1 VKSTRRQAALAAGVF
16 ALVLMSGPAV
26 AGAQPGVQQ
35 MQRGGPPNPDTPRIL
50 VSTFK
55 SSEKDIGVQAAD
67 AVRRRI
73 SDQNSGKVL
82 WVVTKRD
89 IDATLSQSGY
99 KPDSA
104 LSTSDLME
112 LGKQVRADEVLDATV
127 SKAPEGVK
135 VEPRLLIKRGQ
146 TILAQPLPPVTAK
159 SAGDAAKDIEKAL
172 ADARKSIAPFKACE
186 NELRAQ
192 KYDAA
197 AAQGRAALTA
207 YPQSTFGRL
216 CVLWAFDAAK
226 AAPDSIISAAN
237 ALLAVDPSSIQA
249 LALAAD
255 AYKKKGDTQKSVEY
269 SLRIYRADPS
279 NQNIAQSIIQELAT
293 SGAPDKALPIVDE
306 LLKDNPSDPQML
318 RTKWLLLLG
327 AKRYKEALAAGEE
340 LVKSDTAAAS
350 LDYFTR
356 MGAVATIDSQ
366 PQLAAQIY
374 ARGVQKFPN
383 DAALQLAYAS
393 TLSKSG
399 QLQQALA
406 AAQRAVKINPKIENG
421 NGYLYVL
428 GLQVQLG
435 QLDSAKA
442 TAPLAIANGADKEKI
457 SQQLLTV
464 VAPAVKK
471 ANESKS
477 REDWQAALK
486 TAQDVDAIAAG
497 PATKYFMG
505 LSAFQIAA
513 GAVNNINDQVKEYQ
527 KAKAGSAAQKD
538 LKAKICADAKVAEDN
553 LVIAQMNMPAGG
565 AYDKETAGQVM
576 GALSQYTDFVNQ
588 VKGQLCK

>member
-26 AGAQPGVQQ
+26 AGAQPGAQQ

-50 VSTFK
+50 VATFK
-55 SSEKDIGVQAAD
+55 STERDIGVQAAD

-112 LGKQVRADEVLDATV
+112 LGKQVRADEVLDATASRV
-127 SKAPEGVK
+127 PEGVK
-135 VEPRLLIKRGQ
+135 VEARLLIKRGQ
-146 TILAQPLPPVTAK
+146 TILAQPLPAVTAK
-159 SAGDAAKDIEKAL
+159 SAGDAARDIEKAL
-172 ADARKSIAPFKACE
+172 ADARKSIVPFKACE

-197 AAQGRAALTA
+197 AAQGRAALAA

-237 ALLAVDPSSIQA
+237 SLLSVDPTSIQA

-255 AYKKKGDTQKSVEY
+255 AYKKKGDTDKSIEY

-327 AKRYKEALAAGEE
+327 AKRYKEALATGEE

-356 MGAVATIDSQ
+356 MGAVATLDSQ
-366 PQLAAQIY
+366 PQLASQVY

-383 DAALQLAYAS
+383 DAQLQLAYAQS
-393 TLSKSG
+393 LARSG

-421 NGYLYVL
+421 SGYLYVL
-428 GLQVQLG
+428 GLQVQLN

-457 SQQLLTV
+457 SQTLLAV

-471 ANESKS
+471 ANETKA
-477 REDWQAALK
+477 REDWEAALK

-513 GAVNNINDQVKEYQ
+513 GAVNNMNDQIKEYQ
-527 KAKAGSAAQKD
+527 KAKPAAQKD
-538 LKAKICADAKVAEDN
+538 LKPKICSEAKVAEDN
-553 LVIAQMNMPAGG
+553 LAIAAINMPAGG
-565 AYDKETAGQVM
+565 AYDKETAGQIM
-576 GALSQYTDFVNQ
+576 GALSQYSDFVNQ
-588 VKGQLCK
+588 VKSQLCK

>member
-1 VKSTRRQAALAAGVF
+1 VF

-35 MQRGGPPNPDTPRIL
+35 QMQRGGPPNPDTPRIL
-50 VSTFK
+50 VATFK
-55 SSEKDIGVQAAD
+55 STEKDIGVQAAD

-73 SDQNSGKVL
+73 SDNNSGKVL

-112 LGKQVRADEVLDATV
+112 LGKQVRADEVLDATA
-127 SKAPEGVK
+127 SRAPEGVK
-135 VEPRLLIKRGQ
+135 VEARLLIKRGQ
-146 TILAQPLPPVTAK
+146 NILAQPLPTVTAK
-159 SAGDAAKDIEKAL
+159 NAGDAAKELEKSL
-172 ADARKSIAPFKACE
+172 ADARKSLVPYKSCE

-197 AAQGRAALTA
+197 AAQGRAALAA

-216 CVLWAFDAAK
+216 CLLWAFDAAK

-237 ALLAVDPSSIQA
+237 SLLTVDPSSIQA

-327 AKRYKEALAAGEE
+327 AKRYKEALATGEE

-350 LDYFTR
+350 LDYFSR
-356 MGAVATIDSQ
+356 MGAVATLDSQ
-366 PQLAAQIY
+366 PQLASQIY

-383 DAALQLAYAS
+383 DGQLQLAYAQS
-393 TLSKSG
+393 LAKSG

-435 QLDSAKA
+435 QLDSAKV

-457 SQQLLTV
+457 SQTLLAV
-464 VAPAVKK
+464 VAPAIKK
-471 ANESKS
+471 ANETKT
-477 REDWQAALK
+477 REDWEAALK

-505 LSAFQIAA
+505 LSAFQIGA

-538 LKAKICADAKVAEDN
+538 LKAKICAEAKVAEDN
-553 LVIAQMNMPAGG
+553 FAISLINMPAGG
-565 AYDKETAGQVM
+565 AYDKDTAGQIM

-588 VKGQLCK
+588 VKSQLCK

>member
-1 VKSTRRQAALAAGVF
+1 MKSTRRQTALAAGVF

-50 VSTFK
+50 VATFK
-55 SSEKDIGVQAAD
+55 STERDIGVQAAD

-73 SDQNSGKVL
+73 SDANSGKVL

-112 LGKQVRADEVLDATV
+112 LGKQVRADEVLDATA

-135 VEPRLLIKRGQ
+135 VEARLLIKRGQ

-159 SAGDAAKDIEKAL
+159 NAGDAAKEIEKSL
-172 ADARKSIAPFKACE
+172 ADARKSIPPFKACE

-226 AAPDSIISAAN
+226 ASPDSIISAAN
-237 ALLAVDPSSIQA
+237 SLLSVDPSSIQA

-255 AYKKKGDTQKSVEY
+255 AYKKKGDKDKSIEY

-327 AKRYKEALAAGEE
+327 AKRYKEALATGEE
-340 LVKSDTAAAS
+340 MVKSDTAAAS
-350 LDYFTR
+350 LDYFSR
-356 MGAVATIDSQ
+356 MGAVATLDSQ
-366 PQLAAQIY
+366 PQLASQIY

-383 DAALQLAYAS
+383 DAAMQLAYAQS
-393 TLSKSG
+393 LARSG

-406 AAQRAVKINPKIENG
+406 AAQRAVKINPKIES
-421 NGYLYVL
+421 GYLYVL
-428 GLQVQLG
+428 SLQVQLN

-442 TAPLAIANGADKEKI
+442 TAPLAIANGADKERI
-457 SQQLLTV
+457 SQTLLAV
-464 VAPAVKK
+464 VAPAIKK
-471 ANESKS
+471 ANETKT
-477 REDWQAALK
+477 REDWAAALK

-505 LSAFQIAA
+505 LAAFQIGA
-513 GAVNNINDQVKEYQ
+513 GAVNGINDMVKEYQ
-527 KAKAGSAAQKD
+527 KAKPAAQKD
-538 LKAKICADAKVAEDN
+538 IKAKICAEVKVAEDN
-553 LVIAQMNMPAGG
+553 FAISMINMPAGG
-565 AYDKETAGQVM
+565 AYDKDTAGQIM
-576 GALSQYTDFVNQ
+576 GALSQYTDFLNQ
-588 VKGQLCK
+588 LKPQLCK